1 MGAWWGNRPL
11 TPASRPQAHSP
22 QAFPDSPSGPRLED
36 VTLTSHLASG
46 WAPSLSSPTR
56 KEEDV
61 FSQGEG
67 LAVPGPRDL
76 RARVSMDVAG
86 QGDGAVD
93 DGSDL
98 LRVRTCDAWGGCPHS
113 RQEKE
118 RSMRMHSRRGPRATA
133 WNMAS
138 RSSWCL
144 ALVRLRT
151 RPWTTPPCVITAS
164 QMRTRGSEIREGES
178 PPQSHTVDQGQS

>member
-1 MGAWWGNRPL
+1 MEFGGQTGRTQHAELHQLLVLAGSIEGLTCVGPRVRWLYPGQLQHVGAWWGNRPL

-22 QAFPDSPSGPRLED
+22 PAFPDSPSGPRLEE

-46 WAPSLSSPTR
+46 RAPSLSLPTR

-86 QGDGAVD
+86 
-93 DGSDL
+93 
-98 LRVRTCDAWGGCPHS
+98 
-113 RQEKE
+113 
-118 RSMRMHSRRGPRATA
+118 
-133 WNMAS
+133 
-138 RSSWCL
+138 
-144 ALVRLRT
+144 
-151 RPWTTPPCVITAS
+151 
-164 QMRTRGSEIREGES
+164 
-178 PPQSHTVDQGQS
+178 